1 MLGQGLP
8 VEQLR
13 EYLQAL
19 KPEARALLIAELERA
34 LLRGD
39 DSAGAEL
46 VLNELRR
53 SLRQAG
59 QRAPRIGN
67 PARLFFQPLEP
78 FLVDDVPEHQHRGRV
93 ARAALEPIWRWIC
106 NAEMKAEA
114 ASYSAEVE
122 RALAAND
129 TGKAAQIARAFQDR
143 AAPRIVQAIDMV
155 KRDEK
160 ASQRLT
166 VQIGT
171 PRALEDV
178 RIIAGVLKIRDSL
191 AALGGQMPR
200 HIKSLSGGTIESV
213 KTLLD
218 SPLGRS
224 PDVFPYALILVMS
237 RLASAWQLIRLAT
250 SAAASDVATRVAET
264 PYALAVTIVLAEIE
278 RMVNELSADL
288 KSGRGVAVSALLKE
302 VHDAVRG
309 VRTEIDL
316 STDTPWSRQLAA
328 ILTRISEALTAVIE
342 LIPGRVRRLLRP
354 TKEIPSSARLNEDDV
369 AETESLVGFVTAC
382 RNYAGEL
389 AVNEIT
395 LRTFS
400 ELQQYLDTGT
410 HTLLD
415 VLRVAS
421 KAERPYRQ
429 SQVDAAVR
437 FCAKLFGQE
446 YANLLAK
453 AAEVAAHDTER
464 KTVVK
469 A

>member
-13 EYLQAL
+13 EYLQEL
-19 KPEARALLIAELERA
+19 KPAARASLIAELERG

-39 DSAGAEL
+39 DTAGAEL

-53 SLRQAG
+53 SLRKAG
-59 QRAPRIGN
+59 QRLQRIGN
-67 PARLFFQPLEP
+67 PARLFFEPLEP
-78 FLVDDVPEHQHRGRV
+78 FLVDDAPDHKHRSRV
-93 ARAALEPIWRWIC
+93 ARPALDPIWQWIC
-106 NAEMKAEA
+106 NAVMKSEAE
-114 ASYSAEVE
+114 SYSDQVE
-122 RALAAND
+122 RALVAND
-129 TGKAAQIARAFQDR
+129 TNKAAQLARAFQDR
-143 AAPRIVQAIDMV
+143 TAQRMQEALDAVNND
-155 KRDEK
+155 DK
-160 ASQRLT
+160 ASRRLA

-178 RIIAGVLKIRDSL
+178 RVVIGVLKARDSL
-191 AALGGQMPR
+191 AALGGQMPG
-200 HIKSLSGGTIESV
+200 HIKSLSGALLEGL

-218 SPLGRS
+218 SPLGRR

-237 RLASAWQLIRLAT
+237 RLAASWQLIRFAT
-250 SAAASDVATRVAET
+250 HAAGSDVVARIAET
-264 PYALAVTIVLAEIE
+264 PYSLAVTIVFTEIE
-278 RMVNELSADL
+278 RLGGELSADL
-288 KSGRGVAVSALLKE
+288 KSGRGVAVSALLKD

-316 STDTPWSRQLAA
+316 SVDTPWSRQLAA
-328 ILTRISEALTAVIE
+328 ILTQISEALTAVIE
-342 LIPGRVRRLLRP
+342 LIPGRVRRLLRL
-354 TKEIPSSARLNEDDV
+354 TKETSSGARLNSDDV

-382 RNYAGEL
+382 RNYASEL

-395 LRTFS
+395 LRAFS

-415 VLRVAS
+415 ALRSAS

-437 FCAKLFGQE
+437 FCAQIFGQE
-446 YANLLAK
+446 YAALLAK
-453 AAEVAAHDTER
+453 AAEVATHDTER
-464 KTVVK
+464 KAAK

>member
-13 EYLQAL
+13 VYLLEL
-19 KPEARALLIAELERA
+19 KSEARALLIGELERA

-39 DSAGAEL
+39 DTAGAEL

-67 PARLFFQPLEP
+67 PPRLFFQPLEP
-78 FLVDDVPEHQHRGRV
+78 FLVDDAPEHQHRGRV
-93 ARAALEPIWRWIC
+93 ARSALDPIWRWIC
-106 NAEMKAEA
+106 NAVLKADA
-114 ASYSAEVE
+114 ASYSDEIE

-129 TGKAAQIARAFQDR
+129 TNKAAQIARAFQDR
-143 AAPRIVQAIDMV
+143 AAPRMAEAIDAV
-155 KRDEK
+155 KHDEK
-160 ASQRLT
+160 ASKRLT

-178 RIIAGVLKIRDSL
+178 RIIAGVLKVRDGL

-200 HIKSLSGGTIESV
+200 HIKSLSGGTLESV

-224 PDVFPYALILVMS
+224 PDVFPYALIVVMS
-237 RLASAWQLIRLAT
+237 RLAASWQLIRLAI
-250 SAAASDVATRVAET
+250 SAAGGDVATRIAET

-278 RMVNELSADL
+278 RMVSELSADL
-288 KSGRGVAVSALLKE
+288 KSGRGIAVSALLKD

-316 STDTPWSRQLAA
+316 SSDTPWSRQLAA

-354 TKEIPSSARLNEDDV
+354 TKESPSGGRLNEDDV

-382 RNYAGEL
+382 RNYASEL

-400 ELQQYLDTGT
+400 ELQQYLESGT
-410 HTLLD
+410 HALVD
-415 VLRVAS
+415 ALRVAS

-437 FCAKLFGQE
+437 FCAKVFGQE
-446 YANLLAK
+446 YAALLAK

-464 KTVVK
+464 KAAKV
-469 A
+469 